1 MKGIRKVKRKF
12 RNDGDIREI
21 GMSNMP
27 YMPKVPNMPL
37 FVQRTGG
44 QVGKGQEAG

>member
-1 MKGIRKVKRKF
+1 MLY
-12 RNDGDIREI
+12 
-21 GMSNMP
+21 MLYMLYMPYMP

>member
-1 MKGIRKVKRKF
+1 MLY
-12 RNDGDIREI
+12 
-21 GMSNMP
+21 MP

-44 QVGKGQEAG
+44 QVGKGKETG